1 MYAGRAVVGMP
12 DHRLIKKEDFWSKQ
26 ILLSKCR
33 SGRAQHAA
41 PNKKGN
47 VGRRKTGGAGRQ
59 SVVPAARLGTVVG

>member
-1 MYAGRAVVGMP
+1 MSDR
-12 DHRLIKKEDFWSKQ
+12 HRFVCIKSMF
-26 ILLSKCR
+26 C

-41 PNKKGN
+41 HNKKGN